1 MELIIT
7 NKNYTSWTWVNP
19 VTREKIES
27 HLNPKQLSLFNGDIV
42 DENAK
47 IISSPVRIMKE
58 IPCILDY
65 KGSTHGRINDKL
77 MYRCIPNDK
86 TLPDFIVPYQCKTPN
101 FQKLL
106 INKYVIIQFKEW
118 KDKHPQG
125 MIINTIGDVDN
136 NNAFI
141 EYQLYCKKLIYSLKD
156 FSRETLYLK
165 SMEQNNMMKSIC
177 NNYYN
182 IEDRTHLNIFS
193 IDPSGC
199 KDIDDAIGIQENKD
213 NIVIS
218 VYIANVGLIVDYLKL
233 WNYFTKR
240 VSTIYLPTN
249 NQPMLPVILSDNLC
263 SLHQD
268 QLRVAFAMDIILCID
283 AEANADHK
291 NNNKYIIKNI
301 EYKSVLVKLHN
312 NYAYEENKLLED
324 MDYRLL
330 FDLTINLNNSR
341 DLNRQYLNKITDSHE
356 LVEYYMIFMNHEC
369 SKKMYELDTGIFRS
383 VSVKEIDDT
392 EQIIVD
398 KLSSELS
405 TFIKNWKYSSGNY
418 CSVSN
423 ISSHELIG
431 GGLDTYTHI
440 TSPIRRLVDT
450 INITLLQHKLGLLTF
465 TDEAIHF
472 CNKWMS
478 EIDFINRS
486 MKSIKR
492 IQSDS
497 VLLISSTNG
506 DNKKIYSGYL
516 FDREELD
523 NDKSRILKYK
533 YNVYIPE
540 LKIISTIKTSDYIDN
555 YNSRQM
561 TIHKFLDEAYLKQK
575 IRLQL
580 C

>member
-7 NKNYTSWTWVNP
+7 NKNYTNWIWVNP
-19 VTREKIES
+19 VTREKIDS
-27 HLNPKQLSLFNGDIV
+27 LLNPIQLSLFNGDIV
-42 DENAK
+42 DDIGK
-47 IISSPVRIMKE
+47 IISSPIRILKG
-58 IPCILDY
+58 IPCILDC

-86 TLPDFIVPYQCKTPN
+86 SLPDFIVPYQCKTTN

-118 KDKHPQG
+118 KNKHPQG
-125 MIINTIGDVDN
+125 IIINTIGDVDN
-136 NNAFI
+136 NNSFI
-141 EYQLYCKKLIYSLKD
+141 EYQLYCKQLLYSLKD

-165 SMEQNNMMKSIC
+165 SMDQNRMMKTMSNI
-177 NNYYN
+177 YN

-199 KDIDDAIGIQENKD
+199 KDIDDAIGIQENRD
-213 NIVIS
+213 NIIIS

-233 WNYFTKR
+233 WTYFTKR

-249 NQPMLPVILSDNLC
+249 NQPMLPIILSDNLC
-263 SLHQD
+263 SLQQD
-268 QLRVAFAMDIILCID
+268 QLRMAFAMDIILSVNVD
-283 AEANADHK
+283 END
-291 NNNKYIIKNI
+291 NKYSIKNI
-301 EYKSVLVKLHN
+301 EYKSVLVKLDN
-312 NYAYEENKLLED
+312 NYTYEENKLLED
-324 MDYRLL
+324 IDYRLL
-330 FDLTINLNNSR
+330 FDLTNDLNNSR
-341 DLNRQYLNKITDSHE
+341 ELNRQYLNKIKDSHE

-369 SKKMYELDTGIFRS
+369 SKKMYELNTGIFRS
-383 VSVKEIDDT
+383 VSFKNVDET
-392 EQIIVD
+392 EKIIVD

-405 TFIKNWKYSSGNY
+405 TFIKNWRYSSGNY
-418 CSVSN
+418 CIASN

-431 GGLDTYTHI
+431 GGLETYTHI

-465 TDEAIHF
+465 TDEAVHF

-486 MKSIKR
+486 MKFIKR

-555 YNSRQM
+555 YSSRQL
-561 TIHKFLDEAYLKQK
+561 TIHTFLDEAYLKQK